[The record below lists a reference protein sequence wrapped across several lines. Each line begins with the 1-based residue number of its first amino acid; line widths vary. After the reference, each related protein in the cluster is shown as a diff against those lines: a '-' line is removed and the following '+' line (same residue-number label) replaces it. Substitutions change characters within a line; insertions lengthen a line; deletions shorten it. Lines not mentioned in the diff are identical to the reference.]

1 MLRASF
7 LLSAL
12 FGLWFGLL
20 AATPAP
26 VEITPGPI
34 GWNLASPD
42 HAFRLIRILPSPDK
56 APEAILEWP
65 ATRTR
70 VDLDGG
76 RTAWIWEVDRNTIPV
91 ADRYKLEDLAFKAP
105 LYDVVCFGC
114 TQTDEHAIA
123 QVIGKPSSSD
133 QDPDTLHPYSPITLV
148 ISDATA
154 YPNPFNPF
162 TDDATVSITLSDN
175 ADIAITAYD
184 WNGDYVATVFKG
196 PWVTGVNQTLWS
208 GQTEDGRKL
217 GNGVYFLRVVAQS
230 GTRQEQ
236 QIIKVAVWNER

>member
-1 MLRASF
+1 MLRASLAIS
-7 LLSAL
+7 LLLCLWVAL
-12 FGLWFGLL
+12 TAG
-20 AATPAP
+20 AP
-26 VEITPGPI
+26 FNPKPI
-34 GWNLASPD
+34 GWNLASPN
-42 HAFRLIRILPSPDK
+42 HVFRLVRILPSSDK
-56 APEAILEWP
+56 APDATMDWP

-70 VDLDGG
+70 IDLEGE
-76 RTAWIWEVDRNTIPV
+76 RTAWVWEVDRNAIPV
-91 ADRYKLEDLAFKAP
+91 ADRYKLDGLAFKAP
-105 LYDVVCFGC
+105 LNDVVCFGC
-114 TQTDEHAIA
+114 TQPDEHAIA
-123 QVIGKPSSSD
+123 EVIGKPSSSD

-162 TDDATVSITLSDN
+162 TDDVTLSVTLSDD
-175 ADIAITAYD
+175 ADMNITAYD

-196 PWVTGVNQTLWS
+196 PWLTGVNQTLWS

-236 QIIKVAVWNER
+236 QIVKVAVWNER